1 MKQARSIQE
10 LYKKQRVELLL
21 RSDASQLLP
30 GVSSCTFPSH
40 SPFFAAYLQH
50 DDICRKLFSE
60 NHLDPD
66 VDLLVYLV
74 LEFHSLVGLF
84 LEIINFLR

>member
-1 MKQARSIQE
+1 MEQ
-10 LYKKQRVELLL
+10 LVDLLL

-30 GVSSCTFPSH
+30 GVSSCTFPLH
-40 SPFFAAYLQH
+40 SPFFAAYQQH
-50 DDICRKLFSE
+50 DDTCQKLLSE

-66 VDLLVYLV
+66 VNLLVYLV

-84 LEIINFLR
+84 LEIVNFLRQFGDQICLLV